1 MINIKALIEFINQD
15 GNATIS
21 RQEIK
26 DFQKTQAKP
35 SIFCEYFNSLNN
47 DIPISVFSQT
57 VQEIYTNNLQQGSTE
72 DLSFK
77 KTKYKNLYEKLCNK
91 NIEVDTKDGIEKIFS
106 SEKGFKLE
114 FDTRYGNDYV
124 YIKDSSNT
132 ILCCIRG
139 KEGTDKYTGISW
151 ASNSSSDTKDSFI
164 MTIIENL
171 DEKEQEYIYNS
182 PLFDISKPSDDR
194 IRQIKEKSERDK
206 FLGQFL
212 DKKPEFT
219 QYKSNGQQTIKAVN
233 MRNYLTVSSTS
244 ENEYIGTMG
253 LGPCIGLAIVSK
265 KGDTPNKIMV
275 AHIDALTNLESLNSV
290 LYDIFSDANNI
301 EITLISSENQREK
314 AREILDTLTKN
325 RLNNGSI
332 NISSDLSCST
342 NFAINTKTGE
352 VSINV
357 PNEDFQ
363 LDESLPLIGYMQPS
377 DLHKSSHMK

>member
-1 MINIKALIEFINQD
+1 
-15 GNATIS
+15 
-21 RQEIK
+21 
-26 DFQKTQAKP
+26 
-35 SIFCEYFNSLNN
+35 
-47 DIPISVFSQT
+47 
-57 VQEIYTNNLQQGSTE
+57 
-72 DLSFK
+72 
-77 KTKYKNLYEKLCNK
+77 
-91 NIEVDTKDGIEKIFS
+91 
-106 SEKGFKLE
+106 
-114 FDTRYGNDYV
+114 
-124 YIKDSSNT
+124 
-132 ILCCIRG
+132 
-139 KEGTDKYTGISW
+139 
-151 ASNSSSDTKDSFI
+151 
-164 MTIIENL
+164 
-171 DEKEQEYIYNS
+171 
-182 PLFDISKPSDDR
+182 
-194 IRQIKEKSERDK
+194 
-206 FLGQFL
+206 
-212 DKKPEFT
+212 
-219 QYKSNGQQTIKAVN
+219 

-363 LDESLPLIGYMQPS
+363 LDESLTLIGYMQPS

>member
-21 RQEIK
+21 IQEIK
-26 DFQKTQAKP
+26 DYQKTQAKP

-47 DIPISVFSQT
+47 DIPISAFSQT

-114 FDTRYGNDYV
+114 FDTRQGNDYV

-164 MTIIENL
+164 MTIIEYL
-171 DEKEQEYIYNS
+171 DEKE
-182 PLFDISKPSDDR
+182 
-194 IRQIKEKSERDK
+194 KE
-206 FLGQFL
+206 
-212 DKKPEFT
+212 
-219 QYKSNGQQTIKAVN
+219 
-233 MRNYLTVSSTS
+233 
-244 ENEYIGTMG
+244 
-253 LGPCIGLAIVSK
+253 
-265 KGDTPNKIMV
+265 
-275 AHIDALTNLESLNSV
+275 
-290 LYDIFSDANNI
+290 
-301 EITLISSENQREK
+301 
-314 AREILDTLTKN
+314 
-325 RLNNGSI
+325 
-332 NISSDLSCST
+332 
-342 NFAINTKTGE
+342 
-352 VSINV
+352 
-357 PNEDFQ
+357 
-363 LDESLPLIGYMQPS
+363 
-377 DLHKSSHMK
+377 